1 MEQYFRDIK
10 SHQFGLSA
18 RYIRTRCIYRWGVK
32 MLLAAIVQLM
42 FWIIG
47 VIAHSQNFQ
56 RVFQANTV
64 RDRRFFL
71 IFI

>member
-1 MEQYFRDIK
+1 
-10 SHQFGLSA
+10 
-18 RYIRTRCIYRWGVK
+18 

-64 RDRRFFL
+64 RDRKVFSYFYL
-71 IFI
+71 GQKVTPIQILGIIIICFGAYLVFKF